1 MIKNLNLLRTF
12 ECAARLK
19 SYGKAANELYISQ
32 AAVSQQMRQLESTL
46 DVKLFYRKNKDMLL
60 TKEGQTLYTS
70 TQESFRVLQQGLKS
84 ITKLKLTSELTLSS
98 TPAFTTIWLM
108 PRLLKFYQQNPDIMV
123 KVISSA
129 TFDDL
134 RQQHIDLAIR
144 FGNKV
149 AENKDNQLNYE
160 YLGESNVLPVCSP
173 KLMDKKEWKSPSDL
187 FSHWLVTLENPGPYD
202 WASWFK
208 NLDMSGHLTHGK
220 WIKVDNTDM
229 AINAV
234 LSGQGITLAADYLV
248 KEKLDSGELIHPFD
262 IPHPNPLKKYL
273 VYNPDSS
280 AIKRIEA
287 FKHWLKQE
295 WC

>member
-60 TKEGQTLYTS
+60 TKEGQRLYTS

-202 WASWFK
+202 WQSWFSHAGV
-208 NLDMSGHLTHGK
+208 NGYDAHSQWT
-220 WIKVDNTDM
+220 KVNSTDM
-229 AINAV
+229 ALNAV
-234 LSGQGITLAADYLV
+234 QSGHGVTLAVPYLCQHQ
-248 KEKLDSGELIHPFD
+248 LDSGELIIPFD
-262 IPHPNPLKKYL
+262 IPHPNKVKRYL
-273 VYNPDSS
+273 VYDPNSPRLARLNAFMSW
-280 AIKRIEA
+280 IKGEM
-287 FKHWLKQE
+287 E
-295 WC
+295 